1 MATNELRSRKP
12 EISLNKAS
20 LTKNAEHSDNEN
32 KATHE
37 LKAFQEA
44 FPSLK
49 PLKNSYYLTRVVLV
63 RFIAFIYSKSK
74 LEHKNS
80 NLYHY

>member
-12 EISLNKAS
+12 ESSLNKAS
-20 LTKNAEHSDNEN
+20 LTKNAEHSDTEN
-32 KATHE
+32 KATNE

-49 PLKNSYYLTRVVLV
+49 PSKNSYYLTRVVLV
-63 RFIAFIYSKSK
+63 RFIAFIYSKFSVN
-74 LEHKNS
+74 HKNS
-80 NLYHY
+80 NQY

>member
-1 MATNELRSRKP
+1 MATNELRNRKA
-12 EISLNKAS
+12 ESSLNKAS
-20 LTKNAEHSDNEN
+20 STKNAEHSDSEN
-32 KATHE
+32 KATNE

-49 PLKNSYYLTRVVLV
+49 PSKNSYYLTRVVLV

-74 LEHKNS
+74 LENKNS
-80 NLYHY
+80 NPN